1 MKKVINGRLLKG
13 ELLSTVMVSSEGKGT
28 MMLAEA
34 LRAKLFAG
42 STDGSQGMDTA
53 VPRGLLAQS
62 MRNILRRVQMAP
74 PGAVP
79 EQNFL
84 GGVDLNMNGSQG
96 CPPNQ
101 GYKILCSSLVGLTLC
116 LLGLG

>member
-1 MKKVINGRLLKG
+1 
-13 ELLSTVMVSSEGKGT
+13 MVSSEGKGT

-62 MRNILRRVQMAP
+62 MRNILRRVQMAL